1 MFVTKRWCFDFATL
15 FCQYQV
21 CLKCR
26 KLVYESFSVNEN
38 SSAMSDNERLHLFPK
53 DEKGYPFLSIGS
65 CSDKTKK
72 GTLFLS
78 ILLSLKTIGKGV
90 KFQDIT
96 LIRATLTNTI
106 AAKDSR
112 CTLSAIY
119 WIWLRQRLV
128 TLLCSPEWPQRGDK
142 TSYITNRFF

>member
-1 MFVTKRWCFDFATL
+1 MTL

-38 SSAMSDNERLHLFPK
+38 SSAMSDNERLHLFAK
-53 DEKGYPFLSIGS
+53 DEKGYPFLSFGS
-65 CSDKTKK
+65 CSDKTEK

-96 LIRATLTNTI
+96 LI
-106 AAKDSR
+106 
-112 CTLSAIY
+112 
-119 WIWLRQRLV
+119 
-128 TLLCSPEWPQRGDK
+128 
-142 TSYITNRFF
+142 